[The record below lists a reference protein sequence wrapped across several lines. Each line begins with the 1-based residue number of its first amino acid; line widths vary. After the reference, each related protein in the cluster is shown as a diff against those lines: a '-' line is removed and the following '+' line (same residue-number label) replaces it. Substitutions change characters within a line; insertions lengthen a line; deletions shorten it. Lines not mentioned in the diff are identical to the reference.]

1 MLFHQDTGSGE
12 NVATSWDGLCMVN
25 PPKWIQMV
33 ERTFQVGDLRAFFQM
48 IGYDGINFT
57 YQN

>member
-1 MLFHQDTGSGE
+1 MSGE
-12 NVATSWDGLCMVN
+12 SS
-25 PPKWIQMV
+25 QMV

-57 YQN
+57 YQDQFMVPKGIIDEKIVMLIHR

>member
-1 MLFHQDTGSGE
+1 MGWFMSGE
-12 NVATSWDGLCMVN
+12 SS
-25 PPKWIQMV
+25 QMV

-57 YQN
+57 YQDQFMVPKGIIDEKIVMLIHR